1 MSKQLLHF
9 CCVLLVTWL
18 LPSQTK
24 NEKEERI
31 GIDKFPKESIMI
43 IQNLPNNCKMLKF
56 YKETDNDRQSFEAKF
71 KYKKKR
77 YSLEFNKEGKVE
89 DIEVRIK
96 FRTIDN
102 KAKLAIKQYLENNF
116 KRHKV
121 VKVQRQYVLDKNI
134 NPNTEIKNILEDKS
148 AILPNYEI
156 IAEVKTESTRDL
168 REFLFSHSG
177 KLLNV
182 RIVNPSSYEH
192 VLY

>member
-1 MSKQLLHF
+1 
-9 CCVLLVTWL
+9 LVTWL

-31 GIDKFPKESIMI
+31 GIDKFPKESKMI
-43 IQNLPNNCKMLKF
+43 IQNLPNNSKMLKL

-77 YSLEFNKEGKVE
+77 YSLEFDKKGKVE

-102 KAKLAIKQYLENNF
+102 KAKLAIRQYFENNY

-134 NPNTEIKNILEDKS
+134 NLNTEIKNILEDNS

-156 IAEVKTESTRDL
+156 IAEVKTQSTRDL

>member
-1 MSKQLLHF
+1 MSKQLLHI
-9 CCVLLVTWL
+9 CCILLVTWL
-18 LPSQTK
+18 LPAQTK

-89 DIEVRIK
+89 DIEVQIK

-102 KAKLAIKQYLENNF
+102 KAKLAIRQYLENNF

-134 NPNTEIKNILEDKS
+134 NPNTEIKNILEDNS